1 MAQIDRHQYWRIQ
14 LRRTVGL
21 LAVWF
26 TAGYAMSILFIER
39 LNEVQI
45 GGIPFGFWMAQQ
57 GSIYVFVLLIL
68 VFAVLTGRLDRQA
81 GLNEEDRAKAPQAPH

>member
-1 MAQIDRHQYWRIQ
+1 M
-14 LRRTVGL
+14 RRTVGL
-21 LAVWF
+21 LVIWF
-26 TAGYAMSILFIER
+26 TVGYAMSILFIEQ

-81 GLNEEDRAKAPQAPH
+81 GLSEEEGARGPQAPH